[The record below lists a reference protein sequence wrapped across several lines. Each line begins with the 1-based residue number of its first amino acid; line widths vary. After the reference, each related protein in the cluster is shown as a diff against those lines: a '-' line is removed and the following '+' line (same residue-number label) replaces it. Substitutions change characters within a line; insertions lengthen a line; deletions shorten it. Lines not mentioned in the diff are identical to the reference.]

1 MKLFIFLLPYL
12 FTGLAVPII
21 AVLIERLLIFV
32 GWTPG
37 STVEL
42 IIFGFISSVLWQLMK
57 FPQPISFNFFEILFF
72 IPFLPLAINR
82 FELYKTIQK
91 GRWWWKTEVRNK

>member
-1 MKLFIFLLPYL
+1 MKLFIFLLPYF
-12 FTGLAVPII
+12 FTGLAVSII

-42 IIFGFISSVLWQLMK
+42 IIFSFISSVLWQLMK
-57 FPQPISFNFFEILFF
+57 FPQPISFNMLEVLFF
-72 IPFLPLAINR
+72 IFLVPIIANR
-82 FELYKTIQK
+82 YDISTTVQK
-91 GRWWWKTEVRNK
+91 GRWWWKSKSDEQ